1 MKKRLSNFS
10 IVLLA
15 AAAVLTSSVAAIGGS
30 TIAYAQSPLGVG
42 GLGGIGGLGGLGGPF
57 GLGGPGGPGGP
68 GGVGGIGGLASPFPV
83 SPSAAG
89 SPGKP
94 IFPLNQFKLA
104 LCSSPAKGSPI
115 EPCISVPKGSG
126 NFTFICQP
134 TSIVSFSCI
143 SVSPLIASLMSNST
157 STPTAFQQP
166 LMSNSTSSS
175 PNIVSSSTPP
185 PATTKPLK

>member
-1 MKKRLSNFS
+1 MAGHSNEQRELRS
-10 IVLLA
+10 
-15 AAAVLTSSVAAIGGS
+15 
-30 TIAYAQSPLGVG
+30 
-42 GLGGIGGLGGLGGPF
+42 PF
-57 GLGGPGGPGGP
+57 GVGGPGGL
-68 GGVGGIGGLASPFPV
+68 VSPSLV

-94 IFPLNQFKLA
+94 IFPLNQFQLA
-104 LCSSPAKGSPI
+104 LCSSPTKGSPN

-143 SVSPLIASLMSNST
+143 SVSPNAFQQPSMSNST
-157 STPTAFQQP
+157 STPNAFQQP
-166 LMSNSTSSS
+166 SMSNSTSSS
-175 PNIVSSSTPP
+175 PNIMSSSTPP